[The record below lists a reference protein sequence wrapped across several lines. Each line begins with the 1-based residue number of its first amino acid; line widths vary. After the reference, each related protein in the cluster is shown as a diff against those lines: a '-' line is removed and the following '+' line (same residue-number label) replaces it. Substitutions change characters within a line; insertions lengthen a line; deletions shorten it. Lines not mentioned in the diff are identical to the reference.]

1 VASIIANVLL
11 EAATRLP
18 AAIPAAP
25 APTIKTSKS
34 GSERKSA
41 TAGQDIVE
49 INPATA
55 LRRVTLVIGSEKAT
69 ASDKISPAV
78 KRLLAAYL
86 FDSTWHTNKQR
97 HAEPASITNAFRAL
111 AFRAHRTMNLC

>member
-1 VASIIANVLL
+1 
-11 EAATRLP
+11 
-18 AAIPAAP
+18 
-25 APTIKTSKS
+25 
-34 GSERKSA
+34 
-41 TAGQDIVE
+41 
-49 INPATA
+49 
-55 LRRVTLVIGSEKAT
+55 LVIGSEKAT

>member
-34 GSERKSA
+34 GSERKAA

-111 AFRAHRTMNLC
+111 AFRAYRTMNC